1 MQRTGRIGP
10 RTALHIIIIIYRIL
24 IDSDADWGTALVQM
38 DSHFDCWMYFP
49 DGWLSE
55 RLSDFETQK
64 SRWFYIIFQK

>member
-38 DSHFDCWMYFP
+38 DSHFDC
-49 DGWLSE
+49 
-55 RLSDFETQK
+55 
-64 SRWFYIIFQK
+64 